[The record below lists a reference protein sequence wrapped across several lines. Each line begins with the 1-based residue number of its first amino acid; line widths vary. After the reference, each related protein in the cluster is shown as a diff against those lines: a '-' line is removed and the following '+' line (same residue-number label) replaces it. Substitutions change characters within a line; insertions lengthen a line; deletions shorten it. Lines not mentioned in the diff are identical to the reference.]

1 MPILRM
7 VPILAFMTVV
17 IAGLVG
23 PPAAFARQPTAG
35 QITAI
40 RSKCPADYR
49 SYCASV
55 PPGGQAALACL
66 AKNIGSLSAA
76 CKDAVSAATGAEPA
90 PAAPAAASDGAA
102 SAPAAGTAAPTV
114 APAPPAASTAAPAA
128 PAARLPH
135 APGGAGPLAARRTGH
150 HQICLRARC
159 SVALRRHAARRRA
172 DHRLPRRP
180 SRVALA
186 ALRQS
191 ARGRAATV
199 TAARALRAE
208 RGRHVDV

>member
-1 MPILRM
+1 MPIRRM

-90 PAAPAAASDGAA
+90 PP
-102 SAPAAGTAAPTV
+102 PRRRRRTV
-114 APAPPAASTAAPAA
+114 QRRPLPREPRRRRRSLPPPRRRVRRHR
-128 PAARLPH
+128 PLPLPLPR
-135 APGGAGPLAARRTGH
+135 PGGAGPLAARRTGH

-159 SVALRRHAARRRA
+159 SVALRRHAARRRP

-208 RGRHVDV
+208 RGRHVDVF

>member
-128 PAARLPH
+128 PAAAAAPQAVPALSPREELAIIRFACGPDVRSLC
-135 APGGAGPLAARRTGH
+135 AGTPPGGGRIIACLAAH
-150 HQICLRARC
+150 RASLSPRC
-159 SVALRRHAARRRA
+159 VK
-172 DHRLPRRP
+172 
-180 SRVALA
+180 ALA
-186 ALRQS
+186 GARQP
-191 ARGRAATV
+191 
-199 TAARALRAE
+199 
-208 RGRHVDV
+208 